1 MFTGNGL
8 TWQCFTEPEA
18 GTDATNQQTNAL
30 RYTRDGEHFIING
43 QKIFVGTIHP
53 PPDFMFLLTRSDVD
67 APRHQNLSMFM
78 CPGNLPGI
86 TIQPLDLFTLSPFVA
101 VCGVTG
107 ANVDATKNS
116 VFFDDVR
123 IHESY
128 LLGTEGNGWNV
139 AQSAL
144 MSEHGE
150 SGPRTADSSGCCRW
164 EANSDPGAD
173 RG

>member
-1 MFTGNGL
+1 
-8 TWQCFTEPEA
+8 
-18 GTDATNQQTNAL
+18 
-30 RYTRDGEHFIING
+30 
-43 QKIFVGTIHP
+43 
-53 PPDFMFLLTRSDVD
+53 MFLLTRSDVD
-67 APRHQNLSMFM
+67 ATRHQNLSMFM

-150 SGPRTADSSGCCRW
+150 SGPRTAASPAQTRAKREVSR
-164 EANSDPGAD
+164 SDGEEEPG
-173 RG
+173 GPTNYMLQMGSKS